1 MGTQFNMEEMLVNLA
16 KNAQIIEKFRER
28 PWFKGTGTGSK
39 GAGLQSGVPNYIIE
53 RDFVCNLEL
62 EN

>member
-28 PWFKGTGTGSK
+28 PMF
-39 GAGLQSGVPNYIIE
+39 AIN
-53 RDFVCNLEL
+53 
-62 EN
+62 